1 MAVTHQSWEWSNI
14 NNVDESQNPTR
25 TINGTPMTLT
35 ANQPYD
41 IFTGSVGN
49 RTTIP
54 PASRATQFI
63 VLEELGV
70 TPTGGSSLQIVV
82 NTTAYFQNPDGM
94 VSQGVPAKAIPYPC
108 GASPFETGSV
118 GDTGSDI
125 SIPSFKLSPAIY
137 IPPGQKWTIQYFTS
151 QGIAG
156 GAENRGGTIGS
167 SVSYMQYDGVDAI
180 IANKLM
186 DMGVPI
192 NLNNVDWYRQQA
204 LVENLKS
211 LTQTGG
217 VA

>member
-14 NNVDESQNPTR
+14 NNVDESQNPIR
-25 TINGTPMTLT
+25 AINGTPMTLI

-41 IFTGSVGN
+41 VFTGSVGN
-49 RTTIP
+49 RTT
-54 PASRATQFI
+54 
-63 VLEELGV
+63 
-70 TPTGGSSLQIVV
+70 
-82 NTTAYFQNPDGM
+82 
-94 VSQGVPAKAIPYPC
+94 
-108 GASPFETGSV
+108 
-118 GDTGSDI
+118 
-125 SIPSFKLSPAIY
+125 